1 MGFQTILG
9 GTAAMNKKIDCDDVL
24 VSMYKMDDDEKM
36 KLLKVISEKH
46 FGGYESTEEIR
57 QLEFE
62 TFKDLAMEN
71 RGNRKKTCGK
81 MIEYMNFMENSERIE
96 FLSYLF
102 QNHFDSN
109 IQDGVSRPTRAYIE
123 GYLQRK
129 LTDEEI
135 VIMRLAYDW
144 GHFIGEK
151 SGMKQVLK
159 SDVD

>member
-1 MGFQTILG
+1 
-9 GTAAMNKKIDCDDVL
+9 MNKKINCDDVL

-46 FGGYESTEEIR
+46 FGGYDSTEEIR
-57 QLEFE
+57 QLEFD

-71 RGNRKKTCGK
+71 KENRQKTCEK

-102 QNHFDSN
+102 HNHFDSRT
-109 IQDGVSRPTRAYIE
+109 IGKVSTATMAYIE

-135 VIMRLAYDW
+135 VIMKLAYDW
-144 GHFIGEK
+144 GHFAGK
-151 SGMKQVLK
+151 KRGMKQVLK
-159 SDVD
+159 SDED